1 MADVPD
7 IGPARPSGGAGGWL
21 QRLARSRRFQTFAMR
36 LPGLRWMAR
45 REGEAMFRIIQ
56 GFVESQVLMALVRLD
71 ILERLD
77 LGPAHAADLA
87 PLLGIEGDRLE
98 ILLQAGAA
106 VGLLRRGQGGRFS
119 LTIRGASLLAVPG
132 LDGMIRHHEILYRD
146 LSDPVAFLKGETTPE
161 LADFWP
167 YVFGAGAAEDP
178 ARASRYSRLMTDSQ
192 VLVAED
198 TLALA
203 DLRGVRR
210 LLDIGG
216 GSGAFLEALGRS
228 HPGIERHLFDL
239 PAVLEGA
246 SAQLGAAGVHL
257 HPGSF
262 RDDPLP
268 QGADAISL
276 VRVLYDHS
284 DETVRALL
292 ARVFAALPPGGRILI
307 SEPMS
312 GGARPDPV
320 TDVYFAFY
328 TMAMRTGR
336 TRSAARIS
344 EMLAEAGFEGIAPVR
359 TRRSF
364 VTSLVS
370 ARRPA

>member
-1 MADVPD
+1 M
-7 IGPARPSGGAGGWL
+7 
-21 QRLARSRRFQTFAMR
+21 QRLARSRRFQVFAMR
-36 LPGLRWMAR
+36 LPGFRWMAR

-56 GFVESQVLMALVRLD
+56 GFVESQVLMALVRLG
-71 ILERLD
+71 LLARLD
-77 LGPAHAADLA
+77 AGPVLPSQLA
-87 PLLGIEGDRLE
+87 PALGLSAERLE

-106 VGLLRRGQGGRFS
+106 VGLLRRGRDGRFS

-146 LSDPVAFLKGETTPE
+146 LSDPVAFLKGETSPE

-167 YVFGAGAAEDP
+167 YVFGAGAAQDP
-178 ARASRYSRLMTDSQ
+178 DRARRYSRLMTESQ

-203 DLRGVRR
+203 DMRGVRR
-210 LLDIGG
+210 LMDVGG
-216 GSGAFLEALGRS
+216 GSGAFLEALGHS

-239 PAVLEGA
+239 PAVLQGA
-246 SAQLGAAGVHL
+246 EARLGAGVRL

-262 RDDPLP
+262 RDDALP
-268 QGADAISL
+268 VVADAISL

-292 ARVFAALPPGGRILI
+292 ARVHAALPPGGRVLI

-312 GGARPDPV
+312 GGVRPDPV

-336 TRSAARIS
+336 TRSAARIG
-344 EMLAEAGFEGIAPVR
+344 ELLHEAGFGGIAPVR
-359 TRRSF
+359 SRRSF

-370 ARRPA
+370 AHRPA

>member
-1 MADVPD
+1 MADLSN
-7 IGPARPSGGAGGWL
+7 IGPDRPSGGAGGWL

-36 LPGLRWMAR
+36 LPGLRWMAQ
-45 REGEAMFRIIQ
+45 REGEAIFRIIQ

-71 ILERLD
+71 ILARLE
-77 LGPAHAADLA
+77 GGAARATDLA
-87 PLLGIEGDRLE
+87 PVLGLETDRLE

-106 VGLLRRGQGGRFS
+106 LGLLRRGQGGRFS
-119 LTIRGASLLAVPG
+119 LTVRGASLLAVPG
-132 LDGMIRHHEILYRD
+132 LDGMIRHHAILYRD
-146 LSDPVAFLKGETTPE
+146 LSDPVAFLKGDTAPE
-161 LADFWP
+161 LAEFWP

-210 LLDIGG
+210 ILDVGG

-239 PAVLEGA
+239 PAVLEGSA
-246 SAQLGAAGVHL
+246 SRLKSTGVHL

-268 QGADAISL
+268 DGADAISL

-292 ARVFAALPPGGRILI
+292 ARVYAALPPGGHVLI

-344 EMLAEAGFEGIAPVR
+344 ELLGEAGFEGIATAR

-364 VTSLVS
+364 VTSVVM